1 MVWCNTT
8 RTDTIDFGILG
19 HTTNNGSEQPYETL
33 SKIIR
38 HDQVL
43 VVWNAPV
50 PTTGRFPGSQLN
62 THKIAFPVSK
72 NQWLPCP
79 SGMRIIQCSLLTV
92 TRSRR
97 SSTCFP
103 FTLSPHF
110 AVPGTDCPIFDMH
123 PSYHS
128 LREKAMKKP
137 YFVAVHALR
146 KQQRILPM
154 LRIPNRQ
161 NLLLP
166 LYHTAFSVQK
176 MPTRVQ

>member
-123 PSYHS
+123 PSYHPPG
-128 LREKAMKKP
+128 EKAMKRAFFF
-137 YFVAVHALR
+137 YSASFRIYGITIIAATVSDTISATGVAHATPR
-146 KQQRILPM
+146 M
-154 LRIPNRQ
+154 PNR
-161 NLLLP
+161 
-166 LYHTAFSVQK
+166 
-176 MPTRVQ
+176 

>member
-103 FTLSPHF
+103 FNTCLLFKS
-110 AVPGTDCPIFDMH
+110 
-123 PSYHS
+123 
-128 LREKAMKKP
+128 KKSSTAP
-137 YFVAVHALR
+137 YIMNSIR
-146 KQQRILPM
+146 RNNNT
-154 LRIPNRQ
+154 RTRN
-161 NLLLP
+161 
-166 LYHTAFSVQK
+166 VQ
-176 MPTRVQ
+176 VQISCA

>member
-103 FTLSPHF
+103 FTRNPSIRFRHLLSYF
-110 AVPGTDCPIFDMH
+110 RYVLII
-123 PSYHS
+123 PSTHGKGN
-128 LREKAMKKP
+128 EKAL
-137 YFVAVHALR
+137 FS
-146 KQQRILPM
+146 QQRD
-154 LRIPNRQ
+154 
-161 NLLLP
+161 
-166 LYHTAFSVQK
+166 
-176 MPTRVQ
+176 PTV

>member
-38 HDQVL
+38 YDQVL

-103 FTLSPHF
+103 FTLSLHPQTPAPNALFSICIHHTIH
-110 AVPGTDCPIFDMH
+110 PQKRQRKTIIFSI
-123 PSYHS
+123 PQSGG
-128 LREKAMKKP
+128 LR
-137 YFVAVHALR
+137 YFG
-146 KQQRILPM
+146 K
-154 LRIPNRQ
+154 
-161 NLLLP
+161 
-166 LYHTAFSVQK
+166 
-176 MPTRVQ
+176 